1 MLSREFKKI
10 YHPRMERYV
19 YKHRGNGL
27 IVDKLMKPMKS
38 VASKV
43 FKTVAKPFAKKA
55 IKAGVSQA
63 GTKVGKMAADK
74 AIEKSGKLITKRLL
88 ERNHSGFRHTE
99 RNPQTQMTPIASG
112 FRHKGGRPCVSRPRK
127 IFLSSE
133 II

>member
-10 YHPRMERYV
+10 YHPRMGRYV

-55 IKAGVSQA
+55 IKVGVSQA

-74 AIEKSGKLITKRLL
+74 AIEKSGKLIRKRFS

>member
-1 MLSREFKKI
+1 MG
-10 YHPRMERYV
+10 RYV

-74 AIEKSGKLITKRLL
+74 AMEKSGKLIRKRLS

-99 RNPQTQMTPIASG
+99 RNPQTQKTPIASG

>member
-10 YHPRMERYV
+10 YHPRMGRYV

-43 FKTVAKPFAKKA
+43 FKTVAKPFAKNA

-74 AIEKSGKLITKRLL
+74 AIEKSGKLITKRLS
-88 ERNHSGFRHTE
+88 ERSHSGFRHTE
-99 RNPQTQMTPIASG
+99 RNPQTQMTPIASV
-112 FRHKGGRPCVSRPRK
+112 FRHKGGRPCVSRSRK
-127 IFLSSE
+127 VFLSSE

>member
-1 MLSREFKKI
+1 MLSREFKKN
-10 YHPRMERYV
+10 YHPRMGRYV

-63 GTKVGKMAADK
+63 GTKVGTDK
-74 AIEKSGKLITKRLL
+74 AIEKSGKLIRKRLS
-88 ERNHSGFRHTE
+88 ERNYSGFRHTE
-99 RNPQTQMTPIASG
+99 RNPQTQMTPIASAIKEG
-112 FRHKGGRPCVSRPRK
+112 DLASPAPEKYFYPVKLYNG
-127 IFLSSE
+127 I
-133 II
+133 

>member
-1 MLSREFKKI
+1 MG
-10 YHPRMERYV
+10 RYV

-27 IVDKLMKPMKS
+27 IVNKLMKPMKS

-74 AIEKSGKLITKRLL
+74 AIEKSGKLIRKRLS
-88 ERNHSGFRHTE
+88 ERNHSGSAIQRGT
-99 RNPQTQMTPIASG
+99 
-112 FRHKGGRPCVSRPRK
+112 RK
-127 IFLSSE
+127 LR
-133 II
+133 

>member
-10 YHPRMERYV
+10 YHPRMGRYV
-19 YKHRGNGL
+19 YKHRGRGL

-55 IKAGVSQA
+55 IKAGVSQV

-74 AIEKSGKLITKRLL
+74 AIEKSGTLIRKRLS

-99 RNPQTQMTPIASG
+99 RNPQTQMTPIASR

-127 IFLSSE
+127 IYLSSE

>member
-10 YHPRMERYV
+10 YHPRME
-19 YKHRGNGL
+19 
-27 IVDKLMKPMKS
+27 PMKS

-74 AIEKSGKLITKRLL
+74 AIEKSGKLITKDFQR
-88 ERNHSGFRHTE
+88 GT
-99 RNPQTQMTPIASG
+99 TPGSAIQRG
-112 FRHKGGRPCVSRPRK
+112 TRK
-127 IFLSSE
+127 LR
-133 II
+133 